1 MVLVLHAIVLKKPFI
16 KSKEDAL
23 AYARKYFKNEDIKGF
38 VRETDDSYRVRVVP
52 KTQFIKTSYVSK
64 VLSDKATLVLGR
76 LKANRATDG
85 SR

>member
-16 KSKEDAL
+16 KSKDEAL
-23 AYARKYFKNEDIKGF
+23 AYARTYFKNEDIKGF
-38 VRETDDSYRVRVVP
+38 VRETEDSFRVRVVP

-76 LKANRATDG
+76 LKPN
-85 SR
+85 